1 MVMPCWE
8 VCVCQLARGG
18 VADPVP
24 AGVLC
29 HRTLRG
35 DPPAPRHRHR
45 ERGTEL
51 ARSWH
56 GPWQLSEGLVAEG
69 SRRGHSVSMLQ
80 SACLWRSLALE
91 PCLVIGEDF
100 TSGGAGAGLPWVFKL
115 CLCVA
120 AWQARAVTLSVSRA
134 GLGELNETA
143 PALLP
148 PCSSALLAAP

>member
-1 MVMPCWE
+1 MCVSLPAEASLTPCQQA
-8 VCVCQLARGG
+8 CCA
-18 VADPVP
+18 
-24 AGVLC
+24 
-29 HRTLRG
+29 T
-35 DPPAPRHRHR
+35 APCTGTRRHL
-45 ERGTEL
+45 GTGTGSE

-56 GPWQLSEGLVAEG
+56 GPRQLSEGLVAEG
-69 SRRGHSVSMLQ
+69 SRRGRSVSMLQ
-80 SACLWRSLALE
+80 SACLWRNLALE

-148 PCSSALLAAP
+148 PCSSDLLAAP